1 MSLGTTL
8 RFLMRGRDEAEVCSA
23 RVDMVIHD
31 DRDTDTFYPG
41 SYGEVPAQD
50 TSGDSAED
58 ARKES
63 GYGGS
68 QDMDTEIGG

>member
-1 MSLGTTL
+1 M
-8 RFLMRGRDEAEVCSA
+8 A
-23 RVDMVIHD
+23 IHD